1 LDSVKVERDS
11 QTLKFHRQDPN
22 KSMRNKGDISDK
34 LWTARRETEIMINAY
49 INQKTNLF
57 TNENKIKKEQLYYI
71 IASAKHLARK
81 DILR

>member
-34 LWTARRETEIMINAY
+34 LWTARRETEIMINAR
-49 INQKTNLF
+49 INQKKQIYLAM
-57 TNENKIKKEQLYYI
+57 KI
-71 IASAKHLARK
+71 R
-81 DILR
+81 